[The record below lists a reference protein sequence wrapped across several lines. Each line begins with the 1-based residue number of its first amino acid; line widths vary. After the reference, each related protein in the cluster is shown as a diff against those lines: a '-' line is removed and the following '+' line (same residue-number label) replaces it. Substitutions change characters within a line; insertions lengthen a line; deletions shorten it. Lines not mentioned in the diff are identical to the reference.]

1 MLTQQPRRALAAAG
15 PRECQA
21 VVQLEWHPRPYPMQL
36 LSLGGSGNVYIWT
49 KVLGMGQGGSGEGF

>member
-1 MLTQQPRRALAAAG
+1 M
-15 PRECQA
+15 
-21 VVQLEWHPRPYPMQL
+21 VQLEWHPRPYPMQL